1 MTAAPWS
8 VRRDKVPRDKHLDR
22 KRDRQ
27 QRETPLRQLQGLAN
41 FSEEDLDELDE
52 LLEDVDSE

>member
-1 MTAAPWS
+1 MNS
-8 VRRDKVPRDKHLDR
+8 QFRRDKVPRDKHLDR

-27 QRETPLRQLQGLAN
+27 QRETPLRQLQGLTN